1 MAAFGTGAGF
11 GFGADVAAGA
21 LAAFGAG
28 FGFGAA
34 AAGALAA
41 FAGLGFDGGCG
52 AAGFCFGFGALRG
65 DSSSSPVRSMSGLAL
80 KGLALGLTTEGP
92 GSTKR
97 GGGGG
102 TAFFFFFDSTTA
114 GESRSDD
121 DASDTGFGA
130 GLLKSGKGTGATGSA
145 YLNSR
150 KRVATGTF
158 SSA

>member
-52 AAGFCFGFGALRG
+52 AAGFDFCFRG
-65 DSSSSPVRSMSGLAL
+65 DSSSSPVRSMSGLAR
-80 KGLALGLTTEGP
+80 KILALGFGAA
-92 GSTKR
+92 GAFSTKR

-102 TAFFFFFDSTTA
+102 TFFFFDSTTA

-121 DASDTGFGA
+121 DASDTGLGA
-130 GLLKSGKGTGATGSA
+130 GLLKSGSGTGATGSA

-150 KRVATGTF
+150 NLVATGTF

>member
-1 MAAFGTGAGF
+1 M
-11 GFGADVAAGA
+11 
-21 LAAFGAG
+21 
-28 FGFGAA
+28 
-34 AAGALAA
+34 
-41 FAGLGFDGGCG
+41 GFDGGCG

-80 KGLALGLTTEGP
+80 KGLALGFGATGAR
-92 GSTKR
+92 STKR

-102 TAFFFFFDSTTA
+102 TFFFFFDSTTA

>member
-1 MAAFGTGAGF
+1 
-11 GFGADVAAGA
+11 
-21 LAAFGAG
+21 
-28 FGFGAA
+28 
-34 AAGALAA
+34 
-41 FAGLGFDGGCG
+41 
-52 AAGFCFGFGALRG
+52 
-65 DSSSSPVRSMSGLAL
+65 MSGLAL
-80 KGLALGLTTEGP
+80 SGLALGFGATGAR
-92 GSTKR
+92 STKR

-102 TAFFFFFDSTTA
+102 TVFFFFDSTTA

-145 YLNSR
+145 YRNSL